1 MARLSLEISDHLKEY
16 MEEVKAQSKGE
27 LTFKKQIEKLLQPGF
42 EVFYGIKKTNKT
54 LKKLKN
60 TYGLSEK
67 AIQRLIE

>member
-16 MEEVKAQSKGE
+16 MEEVKAQSKGVM
-27 LTFKKQIEKLLQPGF
+27 TFKKQIESLLQPGF
-42 EVFYGIKKTNKT
+42 EDFLGIKETNKT
-54 LKKLKN
+54 IKKLKN